1 MSIAVL
7 AQDGQLPLPREIR
20 ERLGVRQGD
29 RVELSVEPD
38 GSVRLRPET
47 KDTAAVRNGVPVLP
61 ARPGEQQ
68 VTLEIVNR
76 LRDLD

>member
-7 AQDGQLPLPREIR
+7 TQDGQLPLPREIR

-29 RVELSVEPD
+29 RIELRVESD
-38 GSVRLRPET
+38 GSVRLRPEE
-47 KDTAAVRNGVPVLP
+47 KESSAVRNGVPVLP
-61 ARPGEQQ
+61 ARPGEQP

-76 LRDLD
+76 LRDLE